1 MKSCPP
7 EARPRVK
14 RLIVNADDFGWSGA
28 VTGGI
33 IRAHR
38 EGLVTSTTLMAN
50 LEGAAEA
57 LARARQEAPGLA
69 VGLHLNLTEG
79 RPLAPPGEVATLL
92 DREGRLMPSLATL
105 YRRLRLSGGARRA
118 AARELEAQVRW
129 ALDHGLRPSH
139 LDSHKHVHQ
148 VPPLLPLVID
158 LARRHGIA
166 AVRTTAELAVPGV
179 ARFLPARRNLA
190 GGSPGWS
197 AAARVRQAALARIAR
212 RWGRRARRIVR
223 GAGLATTDWFFGVRA
238 TGGISAELLE
248 HLLCCAPEGTGELMV
263 HPGEAEPAPAGQ
275 YARPYWARPT
285 RLAASRPLE
294 LAAVCDLR
302 VRLAADAHGWT
313 RATFKDL

>member
-1 MKSCPP
+1 M
-7 EARPRVK
+7 R

-57 LARARQEAPGLA
+57 LARARQEAPGLII
-69 VGLHLNLTEG
+69 GLHLNLTEG
-79 RPLAPPGEVATLL
+79 RPLAPPGEVAPLL

-105 YRRLRLSGGARRA
+105 YRTIQVSGGARRA

-166 AVRTTAELAVPGV
+166 AVRTTAELALPDI
-179 ARFLPARRNLA
+179 ARFLP
-190 GGSPGWS
+190 PGWS
-197 AAARVRQAALARIAR
+197 AAARVRQGVLVRIAR

-223 GAGLATTDWFFGVRA
+223 GSGLATTDWFFGVRA

-248 HLLCCAPEGTGELMV
+248 HLLRRAPEGTGELMV
-263 HPGEAEPAPAGQ
+263 HPGEAEPNP
-275 YARPYWARPT
+275 ARPT

-294 LAAVCDLR
+294 LAAVCDPR

>member
-33 IRAHR
+33 IRAYR

-57 LARARQEAPGLA
+57 LARARQESPGL
-69 VGLHLNLTEG
+69 VIGLHLNLTEG
-79 RPLAPPGEVATLL
+79 RPLAPPGDVAPIL

-118 AARELEAQVRW
+118 AARELETQVRW

-148 VPPLLPLVID
+148 IPPLLPLVID

-166 AVRTTAELAVPGV
+166 AVRTTAELALPGV
-179 ARFLPARRNLA
+179 ARFLP
-190 GGSPGWS
+190 PGWS
-197 AAARVRQAALARIAR
+197 AAARVHQGALARIAC

-238 TGGISAELLE
+238 TGAISAELLE
-248 HLLCCAPEGTGELMV
+248 HLLRRAPEGTGELMV
-263 HPGEAEPAPAGQ
+263 HPGETDPNP
-275 YARPYWARPT
+275 ARPT
-285 RLAASRPLE
+285 RLAASRPRE
-294 LAAVCDLR
+294 LAAVCDPR
-302 VRLAADAHGWT
+302 VRLAADAQGWT

>member
-69 VGLHLNLTEG
+69 IGLHLNLTEG
-79 RPLAPPGEVATLL
+79 RPLAPPGEVAPIL
-92 DREGRLMPSLATL
+92 DRAGRLMPSLATL

-148 VPPLLPLVID
+148 IPAILPLVID
-158 LARRHGIA
+158 LARRHGIR
-166 AVRTTAELAVPGV
+166 AVRTTAELALPDI
-179 ARFLPARRNLA
+179 ARFLPARHNLA
-190 GGSPGWS
+190 GGPPGWS
-197 AAARVRQAALARIAR
+197 LAARVRQGMLVRIAR

-223 GAGLATTDWFFGVRA
+223 SAGLATTDWFFGVRA

-248 HLLCCAPEGTGELMV
+248 HLLCRAPEGTGELMV
-263 HPGEAEPAPAGQ
+263 HPGEAEPNP
-275 YARPYWARPT
+275 ARPT

-294 LAAVCDLR
+294 LAAVCDPR